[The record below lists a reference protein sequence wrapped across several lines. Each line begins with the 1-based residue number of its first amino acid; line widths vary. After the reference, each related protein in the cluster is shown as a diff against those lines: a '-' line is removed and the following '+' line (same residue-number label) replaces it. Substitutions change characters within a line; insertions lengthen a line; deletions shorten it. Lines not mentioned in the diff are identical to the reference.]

1 MENEGATGEKEK
13 EETSHDLFTEL
24 FTQEDRKGVDMIS
37 GISRD
42 IFEVFDGDGKKIS
55 NEEIGEERER
65 ECVNIM
71 RRSGSHESNYEYENS
86 GCSGEECG
94 YSRVLLEAQWW
105 S

>member
-13 EETSHDLFTEL
+13 KETSHDLFTEL
-24 FTQEDRKGVDMIS
+24 FTQEDGKGVDMIS

-65 ECVNIM
+65 EGVNVV
-71 RRSGSHESNYEYENS
+71 RRGGSHKSDDEHKNS
-86 GCSGEECG
+86 SCSSEERG
-94 YSRVLLEAQWW
+94 YPRIFFEAERWG
-105 S
+105 